1 MNVGGRAVWCW
12 ATCRRPLWSLLRLVT
27 TYISFRRRCHIG
39 GVLSK
44 GSSRHLFAVTKHGC
58 NWFCHAFDVILT
70 SAYESLDLAQNVL
83 ISKNKVWHFDWAD
96 NSLPTVRKILPLFNQ
111 IVLLIKYVNIEW
123 RSAVVN
129 CSCKVVVSTRVSW
142 KENTIA
148 CTRRNCM
155 ESVAPPKNGQRPN
168 DPS

>member
-39 GVLSK
+39 GIHSK

-70 SAYESLDLAQNVL
+70 SAYESLDLAQNDL

-96 NSLPTVRKILPLFNQ
+96 NSSPTARKILPLFNH

-123 RSAVVN
+123 RSGFVK
-129 CSCKVVVSTRVSW
+129 CSCKVVVVSTRVSW
-142 KENTIA
+142 KENTIKLQTLIA
-148 CTRRNCM
+148 IAWI
-155 ESVAPPKNGQRPN
+155 V
-168 DPS
+168 